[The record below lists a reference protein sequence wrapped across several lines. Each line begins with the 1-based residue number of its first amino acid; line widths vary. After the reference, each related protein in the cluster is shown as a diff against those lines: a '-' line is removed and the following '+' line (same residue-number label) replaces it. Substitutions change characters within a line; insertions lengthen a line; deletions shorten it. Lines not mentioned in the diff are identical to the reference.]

1 MQLSTHFR
9 LSEFTASQTA
19 TRRGIDNTPP
29 RDVVDALKRTA
40 LGLEAVRSLLMA
52 PIIISS
58 GYRSPALNKA
68 IGGAKSSQHVKG
80 EAVDFICPGFGSPKE
95 VCEAIARSN
104 LRFDQLI
111 YEGTWVHIS
120 FADTNRREVLTAHF
134 NVSGVSYT
142 KGIA

>member
-29 RDVVDALKRTA
+29 RDVVDTLKRTA

-95 VCEAIARSN
+95 VCEAIAGSS
-104 LRFDQLI
+104 LQFDQLI
-111 YEGTWVHIS
+111 CEFGQWIHIS
-120 FADTNRREVLTAHF
+120 FTQSPRRQVLTATSF
-134 NVSGVSYT
+134 NGTVRYDLGL
-142 KGIA
+142 

>member
-9 LSEFTASQTA
+9 LSEFTSSQTA

-29 RDVVDALKRTA
+29 REVVDALKRTA

-52 PIIISS
+52 PIIITS

-68 IGGAKSSQHVKG
+68 IGGAKNSQHVKG

-95 VCEAIARSN
+95 VCEAINRSS
-104 LRFDQLI
+104 LQFDQLI
-111 YEGTWVHIS
+111 YEGTWIHIS
-120 FADTNRREVLTAHF
+120 FSEKPKREALTAHF
-134 NVSGVSYT
+134 NVSGVSYS

>member
-29 RDVVDALKRTA
+29 SDVVDALKRTA

-80 EAVDFICPGFGSPKE
+80 EAVDFICPGFGSPKD

-120 FADTNRREVLTAHF
+120 FADTNRREVLAAHF

-142 KGIA
+142 KGLV

>member
-29 RDVVDALKRTA
+29 RDVVDTLKRTA

>member
-29 RDVVDALKRTA
+29 RDVVDTLKRTA

-142 KGIA
+142 KGLA